1 MSNYIKLW
9 VMGCFL
15 AVSVIVAKH
24 LTQFGFHPIHLAM
37 LQSIGSAF
45 FIAMFGI
52 KGILKSLRT
61 NVSYYVW
68 ASLLGFT
75 IPQLVVF
82 YSVEHVGVGVVSL
95 AYAFPLI
102 FTYFFSAALSKV
114 KMQKKPVFFLCC
126 AFVGSLLFLYK
137 PDVLIINQEHR
148 IWLLLLCAAPLVIS
162 FANIYRSSYWPKSV
176 PIHHVALL
184 TNVMSFISYVL
195 FAAFESPYLPE
206 WRDIELVQYAS
217 IFAFMFIAA
226 IGQYLL
232 FSLQKVAT
240 PAFVGQT
247 GSITAFCG
255 GILGFLI
262 FDESYQVSTLIGSML
277 ILFGVAKFSQYQIG
291 KQSSVERNS

>member
-45 FIAMFGI
+45 FIAMFGL
-52 KGILKSLRT
+52 KGVLKSLRT

-114 KMQKKPVFFLCC
+114 KMQKKHVFFLCC
-126 AFVGSLLFLYK
+126 AIFVLEQNVHLKLHNSVG
-137 PDVLIINQEHR
+137 LIIK
-148 IWLLLLCAAPLVIS
+148 S
-162 FANIYRSSYWPKSV
+162 IYK
-176 PIHHVALL
+176 
-184 TNVMSFISYVL
+184 
-195 FAAFESPYLPE
+195 
-206 WRDIELVQYAS
+206 
-217 IFAFMFIAA
+217 
-226 IGQYLL
+226 
-232 FSLQKVAT
+232 
-240 PAFVGQT
+240 
-247 GSITAFCG
+247 
-255 GILGFLI
+255 IL
-262 FDESYQVSTLIGSML
+262 
-277 ILFGVAKFSQYQIG
+277 K
-291 KQSSVERNS
+291 